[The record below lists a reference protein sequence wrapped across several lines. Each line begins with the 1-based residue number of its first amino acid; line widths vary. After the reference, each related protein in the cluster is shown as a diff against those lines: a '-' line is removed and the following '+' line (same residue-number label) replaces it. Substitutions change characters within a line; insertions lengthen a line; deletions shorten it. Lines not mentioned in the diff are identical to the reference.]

1 MASQFKQCN
10 VNGDIRMSKT
20 TIFLTGLL
28 AACAAQVASAQGMG
42 GGMGGMGGMGGQ
54 NFAAIDADSN
64 GELTLQELLAAPNI
78 NENQAQQRLDAWDA
92 DDNGTVSEMEF
103 NNRPR
108 GGMGM
113 G

>member
-1 MASQFKQCN
+1 
-10 VNGDIRMSKT
+10 MSKT
-20 TIFLTGLL
+20 AIFLAGLL

-42 GGMGGMGGMGGQ
+42 GQ
-54 NFAAIDADSN
+54 NFATIDSDSN
-64 GELTLQELLAAPNI
+64 GALTLEELLAAPNI
-78 NENQAQQRLDAWDA
+78 TENQAPRRLEAWDT
-92 DDNGTVSEMEF
+92 DGNGTVSEEEF

>member
-1 MASQFKQCN
+1 
-10 VNGDIRMSKT
+10 MSKT

-42 GGMGGMGGMGGQ
+42 GGMGGQ
-54 NFAAIDADSN
+54 NFAAIDSDSN
-64 GELTLQELLAAPNI
+64 GELTLEELLAAPNI
-78 NENQAQQRLDAWDA
+78 TEDQAQQRLGAWDA
-92 DDNGTVSEMEF
+92 DGNGTVSEEEF